1 MIPRLVLALLLFVPS
16 LQALAAERLPSH
28 LLVELS
34 DAAASMARME
44 QALPAG
50 IASWNLQRAEVVP
63 VFTEPRDP
71 GRRNQWYMLHLNRWF
86 RLKFAGETAEAV
98 AARATTSADV
108 RQVIVSVPQE
118 LEILPNDMAI
128 YDMWGLTKMSCPAAW
143 DRQHGH
149 SSILVTTIDTGCKI
163 THPDLAANMFINPAE
178 DVNGNGLWD
187 SSDVNG
193 LDEDAN
199 GYIDDLVGWDFVSVD
214 VDPSQQAA
222 GEDYA
227 PWDNQVFPDIHGH
240 GTHVMGTAAGVTDN
254 ATGVAAASWNVTAL
268 PLRAGFAW
276 INSSGQ
282 LRGSGYEEDFAAAV
296 QYAADMGVRV
306 ISISFGGSYSN
317 PAYETVINY
326 ARMNNVLIFGAA
338 GNSNNSSRTYPGAY
352 DSVVAVAAT
361 DRDDLKASFSSYGT
375 WVDLSAPGVS
385 VCSTLPNSTYT
396 PYDYGCWSGT
406 SMATPNAAAVAGL
419 LFSYLPALTA
429 TQAISYLQTGSD
441 NIDALNPTFIGQL
454 GSGRVNAANTLTL
467 ACTGTTP
474 AAPVMVAK
482 VVSEDSLRLSW
493 PPIHCASQYVVEFT
507 TQSGGAFLP
516 LATTSD
522 TTVADLTIGAAQRFY
537 RVIAV
542 Q

>member
-1 MIPRLVLALLLFVPS
+1 MISRLALIFLLLTPMFR
-16 LQALAAERLPSH
+16 ALAADRLPSH
-28 LLVELS
+28 LLMEFS
-34 DAAASMARME
+34 DAAASEARTGS
-44 QALPAG
+44 ALPAA
-50 IASWNLQRAEVVP
+50 IAQLDLRHPELVP
-63 VFTEPRDP
+63 VFKEPREPDK
-71 GRRNQWYMLHLNRWF
+71 RSQWYDLHMNRWF
-86 RLKFAGETAEAV
+86 RLKFIGETAEAL
-98 AARATTSADV
+98 AARAMINADL
-108 RQVIVSVPQE
+108 RQIIVSEPQE
-118 LEILPNDMAI
+118 LEILPNDLAN

-143 DRQHGH
+143 DRQHGNAP
-149 SSILVTTIDTGCKI
+149 ILVTTIDTGCKI

-178 DVNGNGLWD
+178 DVNGNGVWD

-193 LDEDAN
+193 LDEDMN
-199 GYIDDLVGWDFVSVD
+199 GYIDDLIGWDFVTAD
-214 VDPSQQAA
+214 VDPTQQAV

-254 ATGVAAASWNVTAL
+254 ATGVAAASWNVRAL

-306 ISISFGGSYSN
+306 ISISFGGGTSN
-317 PAYETVINY
+317 PMYEVVINY

-338 GNSNNSSRTYPGAY
+338 GNSNNSQRTYPGAY

-361 DRDDLKASFSSYGT
+361 DRSDLKASFSSFGT

-385 VCSTLPNSTYT
+385 ICSTLPNSTYT

-419 LFSYLPALTA
+419 LLSYLSTLTA
-429 TQAISYLQTGSD
+429 TQAINYLQAGSD
-441 NIDALNPTFIGQL
+441 NIYGLNPTYTGLL
-454 GSGRVNAANTLTL
+454 GSGRVNAANTLAL
-467 ACTGTTP
+467 ACAESVP
-474 AAPVMVAK
+474 AAPVVVAE
-482 VVSEDSLRLSW
+482 VIGGDSLRLSW
-493 PPIHCASQYVVEFT
+493 SQVRCASQYVVEFAN
-507 TQSGGAFLP
+507 QSDGAFFP
-516 LATTSD
+516 LTTTPD
-522 TTVADLTIGAAQRFY
+522 TTVTDPTSGAAQRFY
-537 RVIAV
+537 RVSAV

>member
-1 MIPRLVLALLLFVPS
+1 MIPCLALIFLL
-16 LQALAAERLPSH
+16 LAPTLRILAEDRLPSH

-34 DAAASMARME
+34 DAAASKARTE
-44 QALPAG
+44 SFLPAG
-50 IASWNLQRAEVVP
+50 IVELNLRHAELLP
-63 VFTEPRDP
+63 VFTEPRESVKHD
-71 GRRNQWYMLHLNRWF
+71 RWYELHLNRWF
-86 RLKFAGETAEAV
+86 RLKFVSETAEAV
-98 AARATTSADV
+98 AARAATDADL
-108 RQVIVSVPQE
+108 RQIFVSEPQE
-118 LEILPNDMAI
+118 LEVVPDDFAN
-128 YDMWGLTKMSCPAAW
+128 YDMWGLTKMSCPTAW
-143 DRQHGH
+143 DRQHG
-149 SSILVTTIDTGCKI
+149 SSPILVTTIDTGCRI

-178 DVNGNGLWD
+178 DVNGNGVWD

-193 LDEDAN
+193 LDEDMN
-199 GYIDDLVGWDFVSVD
+199 GYIDDLIGWDFVNAD
-214 VDPSQQAA
+214 VDPSQQAV

-254 ATGVAAASWNVTAL
+254 AAGVAAASWNVRAL

-306 ISISFGGSYSN
+306 ISISFGGGASN
-317 PAYETVINY
+317 PMYEVVISY

-338 GNSNNSSRTYPGAY
+338 GNSNNALRTYPGAY

-361 DRDDLKASFSSYGT
+361 DRSDLKASFSSFGT

-385 VCSTLPNSTYT
+385 ICSTLPNSTYT

-419 LFSYLPALTA
+419 LLSYLPALTA
-429 TQAISYLQTGSD
+429 TQAISYLQAGSD
-441 NIDALNPTFIGQL
+441 NINALNPTYTGLL
-454 GSGRVNAANTLTL
+454 GSGRVNAANTLAL
-467 ACTGTTP
+467 ACAESVP
-474 AAPVMVAK
+474 AAPV
-482 VVSEDSLRLSW
+482 VVVEVIGGDLLRLSW
-493 PPIHCASQYVVEFT
+493 PQVHCASQYIVEFAS
-507 TQSGGAFLP
+507 QSDGAFSP
-516 LATTSD
+516 LTTTPD
-522 TTVADLTIGAAQRFY
+522 TTVTDPTSGTTQRFY
-537 RVIAV
+537 RVSAV